1 VNAADDK
8 SLMLQAALDGELDAR
23 AMLDFER
30 ACAENPELGAEYVRL
45 TDLDALLRRHVAIEP
60 ASKALRDR
68 IDALTAPVQ
77 QPKSR
82 FAPSYRALAASLAVF
97 CLAGLGALTLQ
108 PRPNPSDIQAE
119 ALVSAFIRAQI
130 AGQPVDV
137 ASSDRHTVKP
147 WLAGRAPLAVSAV
160 DLAASGFP
168 LAGGRVE
175 VVDRHVAP
183 TLVYKRREHR
193 IDVSE
198 LPLTGADATLR
209 FSSLEGYHLARWSDA
224 DRSYLA
230 VTDLPQS
237 ELADFVALF
246 RAAGAVER
254 EEPKK

>member
-1 VNAADDK
+1 
-8 SLMLQAALDGELDAR
+8 M
-23 AMLDFER
+23 
-30 ACAENPELGAEYVRL
+30 
-45 TDLDALLRRHVAIEP
+45 
-60 ASKALRDR
+60 
-68 IDALTAPVQ
+68 
-77 QPKSR
+77 
-82 FAPSYRALAASLAVF
+82 
-97 CLAGLGALTLQ
+97 
-108 PRPNPSDIQAE
+108 
-119 ALVSAFIRAQI
+119 
-130 AGQPVDV
+130 
-137 ASSDRHTVKP
+137 
-147 WLAGRAPLAVSAV
+147 AVSAV